1 MGEGRSMSVTVVL
14 LCMLVLYSEMAHA
27 STYVVGGRTG
37 WSGDMTAWN
46 GKVYKAGD
54 TLLFYYNATQHN
66 VVVVDEGG
74 YNSCSASAGS
84 KTYQTGH
91 DYIQL
96 PKGPSFFISSL
107 PGQCQGGLKLS
118 VTAL

>member
-54 TLLFYYNATQHN
+54 TL
-66 VVVVDEGG
+66 
-74 YNSCSASAGS
+74 C
-84 KTYQTGH
+84 KYQ
-91 DYIQL
+91 IRN
-96 PKGPSFFISSL
+96 
-107 PGQCQGGLKLS
+107 
-118 VTAL
+118 